1 MFDRIIILIFFLINF
16 AEANISIKDD
26 IKFIKTQLKLYEIIK
41 RSQDEEKIQNFE
53 AELDKSKLISF
64 SRNKKEI
71 EIKF

>member
-1 MFDRIIILIFFLINF
+1 MFDRIIILIFFPINF
-16 AEANISIKDD
+16 AKANILIKDD

-53 AELDKSKLISF
+53 AELDKNKLISF
-64 SRNKKEI
+64 SRKKKEI